1 MRRNL
6 TRRERLK
13 AKADLQRIFTRAAST
28 ETKGIR
34 LLYIENQLPWNRIA
48 VCPVRGFRKAVERNR
63 QKRLCRESYRLL
75 KDRLRPG
82 FDLAFV
88 LFPGPCEF
96 EQRRRQMETVLERA
110 GLCR

>member
-48 VCPVRGFRKAVERNR
+48 VCPVRGFRGAVERNR
-63 QKRLCRESYRLL
+63 QKRLCREVYRHM
-75 KDRLRPG
+75 KDRLRTG
-82 FDLAFV
+82 FDLGFV
-88 LFPGPCEF
+88 LYPGSCEF
-96 EQRRRQMETVLERA
+96 EQRRRQLETVLERA